1 MNTSKIQLRLP
12 EDIKDAAMRQAAMS
26 GISMNLFVATAV
38 AARVGAQSE
47 AERYF
52 SARAAR
58 TTPARAKSLLRRLG
72 TPGALRDDDRL
83 DEFDETVG

>member
-1 MNTSKIQLRLP
+1 LLPAIPLRLP
-12 EDIKDAAMRQAAMS
+12 EDSEAA
-26 GISMNLFVATAV
+26 ATA
-38 AARVGAQSE
+38 
-47 AERYF
+47 F
-52 SARAAR
+52 PR